1 MGIPVY
7 TYSSTSGN
15 GERFILTHG
24 VFTSIL
30 PFFPPFFP
38 PFFSPLFPPSFS
50 LLFPFFSPSLFP
62 FSFPLCSQV
71 RTLVVEDKALHTAG
85 DQVLRVVSL
94 ANAYVHREKER
105 KEGEKKRKEEKPM
118 RSQEGS

>member
-30 PFFPPFFP
+30 PFFPPFV
-38 PFFSPLFPPSFS
+38 PPSFS
-50 LLFPFFSPSLFP
+50 FPLLFPFF
-62 FSFPLCSQV
+62 FPLCSQV

-118 RSQEGS
+118 LSQEGS